1 MTDSP
6 LTPKQDKVC
15 RLYIETGNASEAYRR
30 SYDASRMASATINR
44 KATELVAHGAIT
56 ARLEE
61 LRAGHQKRHELTVD
75 RIVAEYVKIAFA
87 DAGDFF
93 DWGPDGVKVKDK
105 ADLTPEQRAV
115 IAEVSQTITEAGG
128 TIRVKLH
135 NKLDALEKLGR
146 HLGVFKVDNEQ
157 QGKAAGEA
165 IAKEMTDFE
174 AARRIAFLFGR
185 AVGRGDNKTNAP
197 PADGQLGEGEPHD
210 ADDQH

>member
-1 MTDSP
+1 MSDQP
-6 LTPKQDKVC
+6 LTPKQEKFC

-44 KATELVAHGAIT
+44 KATELVAHGTIT

-61 LRAGHQKRHELTVD
+61 LRAGHQKRHELTID

-93 DWGPDGVKVKDK
+93 DWGPDGVRVKDK
-105 ADLTPEQRAV
+105 SDLTPEQRAV
-115 IAEVSQTITEAGG
+115 ISEVSQTITEAGG

-135 NKLDALEKLGR
+135 SKLDALEKLGR
-146 HLGVFKVDNEQ
+146 HLGAWKADNEQ

-165 IAKEMTDFE
+165 MAKELSDLETG
-174 AARRIAFLFGR
+174 RRIAFLLSRADR
-185 AVGRGDNKTNAP
+185 AVDRQAETNQQP
-197 PADGQLGEGEPHD
+197 GE
-210 ADDQH
+210 ADDAVDRN